1 MASEM
6 FDAGVDGITKGTIN
20 WASDTIKARLVDS
33 GVTPDRTASF
43 MTGLTAIGTDQTL
56 GTKTQ
61 TKDTTNH
68 REKFDSADPTWSAV
82 AGGSTVGFVVVY
94 KFVTVD
100 GDSIPIALIDVTDLA
115 TNGSD
120 ITYPVDANGWFYL
133 QA

>member
-20 WASDTIKARLVDS
+20 WTGDTIKARLVAAS
-33 GVTPDRTASF
+33 VVPDRTASV
-43 MTGLTAIGTDQTL
+43 MTGLTAIGTDQVL
-56 GTKTQ
+56 GTMTQ

-68 REKFDSADPTWSAV
+68 QEHFGSANPTWSAV
-82 AGGSTVGFVVVY
+82 ASGSTVGFVVVY
-94 KFVTVD
+94 KFITND
-100 GDSIPIALIDVTDLA
+100 AASIPIALIDVTDLP